1 MRIAYV
7 CMDLGVPVFGGKGS
21 SVHVQEVLR
30 ALLNAGAQPTLFAV
44 RLDGTPPADL
54 RTVRTH
60 QVPVA
65 RGDDQR
71 SREQA
76 ARAANR
82 DLRDVLVRDGPF
94 DLVYERYSLW
104 SFAGMEHARAAG
116 IPGLLEVH
124 APLVDEQAAYRTL
137 VDRGGAEQVARTVFS
152 TAAACIAVSEEIAA
166 YLQQCGVPPRRI
178 HVIANGVNP
187 DRFAPDLSPALP
199 APGIFTIGFVGS
211 LKPWH
216 GVPVLLEAF
225 AALHRRHP
233 KTRLLIVGDGPQ
245 RLQLDEAAHTLRDAV
260 HFTGAVS
267 PEAVPGLLASID
279 AAVAPYPPLANFYFS
294 PLKVFE
300 YMASGLPV
308 VASRLG
314 QLQTVIH
321 DGINGLLCPPGDP
334 RALEQALER
343 LLNDPAL
350 RARLGQAARATV
362 LAEHTWDAVAG
373 RILQVAGFA
382 PVRDSPRAEVH
393 G

>member
-7 CMDLGVPVFGGKGS
+7 CMDLGVPVFGGKGP

-30 ALLNAGAQPTLFAV
+30 ALLNAGAQSTLFAA

-54 RTVRTH
+54 RAVRTH

-76 ARAANR
+76 ARAAN
-82 DLRDVLVRDGPF
+82 DNLRDVLARHGPF

-124 APLVDEQAAYRTL
+124 APLVDEQAAYRAL
-137 VDRGGAEQVARTVFS
+137 VDREGAEQVARTVFS

-187 DRFAPDLSPALP
+187 HRFAPGVPAALP
-199 APGIFTIGFVGS
+199 AMGIFTAGFVGS

-225 AALHRRHP
+225 AALHRRDP

-245 RLQLDEAAHTLRDAV
+245 RQQLEEAAHTLRDAV

-267 PEAVPGLLASID
+267 PDAVPGLLASMD
-279 AAVAPYPPLANFYFS
+279 TAVAPYPPLANFYFS

-300 YMASGLPV
+300 YMASGLPT

-314 QLQTVIH
+314 QLQTVIQ

-343 LLNDPAL
+343 LLNDPPL
-350 RARLGQAARATV
+350 RSRLGREARASV
-362 LAEHTWDAVAG
+362 LARHTWEIVAR
-373 RILQVAGFA
+373 RILDV
-382 PVRDSPRAEVH
+382 AEVTRALQLKAASS
-393 G
+393 